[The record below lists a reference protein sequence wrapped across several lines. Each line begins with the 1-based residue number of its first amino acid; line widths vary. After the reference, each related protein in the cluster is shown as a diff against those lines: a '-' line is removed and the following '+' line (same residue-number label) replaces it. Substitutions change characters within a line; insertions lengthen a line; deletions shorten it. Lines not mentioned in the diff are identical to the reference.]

1 MQTITIEIPMF
12 EKKIMKIG
20 DQVVPSGLGKTINW
34 RIITGLITEITN
46 TKVFVKWDGTSF
58 EDELEKHEVE
68 LFNSNL
74 VLRFTD
80 RVQIYTGGEL
90 RLIEEIDGFYVTGRC
105 RLIPVRYRQEGIEI
119 ISQIKENEK
128 SKFDE
133 LIKVAELIV
142 EISLSDLIKLN
153 KISIQLEYNQNLV
166 DDFSD
171 ELNEDS
177 RFQLRPLIIHRHK
190 KGIRCEPHI
199 RYMGSGLFP
208 NNNFTFLLDLPL
220 GDIGI
225 ILRQIS

>member
-1 MQTITIEIPMF
+1 
-12 EKKIMKIG
+12 MKAG
-20 DQVVPSGLGKTINW
+20 DQVIPSGQGQTKNW
-34 RIITGLITEITN
+34 RILTGIITKITK
-46 TKVFVKWDGTSF
+46 TKVYVKWDGTSF

-80 RVQIYTGGEL
+80 GVQIYTGGEL
-90 RLIEEIDGFYVTGRC
+90 RLIDEIDGFYVTGRG
-105 RLIPVRYRQEGIEI
+105 RLIPVRSRQEGIEI

-133 LIKVAELIV
+133 LIKVGELTV
-142 EISLSDLIKLN
+142 EISLSDLMKLN
-153 KISIQLEYNQNLV
+153 KISIQLGYNQNLV
-166 DDFSD
+166 EDFLD
-171 ELNEDS
+171 ELEENS
-177 RFQLRPLIIHRHK
+177 RFQLRPLIVHQHK

-220 GDIGI
+220 GDIGD
-225 ILRQIS
+225 LV

>member
-1 MQTITIEIPMF
+1 
-12 EKKIMKIG
+12 MKAG
-20 DQVVPSGLGKTINW
+20 DQVIPSGQDKTKNW
-34 RIITGLITEITN
+34 RILTGIITKITK
-46 TKVFVKWDGTSF
+46 TKVYVKWDGTSF

-80 RVQIYTGGEL
+80 GVQIYTGGEL
-90 RLIEEIDGFYVTGRC
+90 RIIEEIDGFYVTGIG
-105 RLIPVRYRQEGIEI
+105 RLIPVRSRQEGIEI

-133 LIKVAELIV
+133 LIKVGELTI
-142 EISLSDLIKLN
+142 EISLSDLMKLN
-153 KISIQLEYNQNLV
+153 KISIQLGYNQNLV
-166 DDFSD
+166 EDFSD
-171 ELNEDS
+171 ELKEDS
-177 RFQLRPLIIHRHK
+177 RFQLRPLIVHQHK

-220 GDIGI
+220 GDIGD
-225 ILRQIS
+225 LV

>member
-1 MQTITIEIPMF
+1 
-12 EKKIMKIG
+12 MKTG
-20 DQVVPSGLGKTINW
+20 DQVIPSGQGKTKNW
-34 RIITGLITEITN
+34 RIITGSITKISN
-46 TKVFVKWDGTSF
+46 TKVFVQWDGTSF

-80 RVQIYTGGEL
+80 GVQIYTGGEL

-105 RLIPVRYRQEGIEI
+105 RLIPVRSRQEGIEI

-133 LIKVAELIV
+133 LIKVGELTI
-142 EISLSDLIKLN
+142 EISLTDLKKLN
-153 KISIQLEYNQNLV
+153 KISIQTGFNQNLV
-166 DDFSD
+166 EDF
-171 ELNEDS
+171 LNELEENS
-177 RFQLRPLIIHRHK
+177 RFQLRPLIVHQDK
-190 KGIRCEPHI
+190 KGIKCEPHI

-220 GDIGI
+220 GDIGD
-225 ILRQIS
+225 LV